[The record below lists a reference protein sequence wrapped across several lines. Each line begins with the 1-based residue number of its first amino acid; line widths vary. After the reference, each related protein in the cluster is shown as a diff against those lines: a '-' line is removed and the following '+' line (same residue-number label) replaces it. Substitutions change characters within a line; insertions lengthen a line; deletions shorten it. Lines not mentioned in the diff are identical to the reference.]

1 MRRSVAVAVVM
12 AIVVA
17 AELAGGSAYAGHPSA
32 VPAGFHGQSQSWV
45 SPKHGW
51 MLGSVSCGQSTCTTV
66 VGTTDGGEKWNRL
79 GTLDAPL
86 TLERASGVTE
96 LRFADDLHGWAFE
109 PALYAT
115 IDGGAT
121 WQREAPPGG
130 GHLVLA
136 LAADVDAAYAVVS
149 PCRLNRLCEDPA
161 TLWRATSGQ
170 RSWTQVSLTLP
181 ALTGFNTVVL
191 AVHGSVAYLSIPA
204 SLIMSRAGSADP
216 DVLDATV
223 DGQNWSSR
231 PDPCS
236 PEDGETL
243 TGIAPISD
251 TKVALLCQANIGFGK
266 AEKRVLRSNDTGFTT
281 RRAGRMPL
289 LGIVSQLAA
298 APNGTLV
305 VSSYSIGSWIYRN
318 AGGRTWTTSVSLGD
332 FGEGWNDIVFTTN
345 RVGFVIHGPWAF
357 CCGGGPGEL
366 WKTEDGG
373 VTWGPV

>member
-115 IDGGAT
+115 
-121 WQREAPPGG
+121 
-130 GHLVLA
+130 
-136 LAADVDAAYAVVS
+136 DVDAAYAVVS
-149 PCRLNRLCEDPA
+149 PCRLNWLCEDPA